1 MDIIEKAQQRYA
13 ELAEVVENAKRARSE
28 MALLKEFMRQARSLF
43 PEEFPAPT
51 EVKEDQRAQP
61 PDSTYS
67 TSSMAEYVLKVYGPR
82 LHINEILAKM
92 RVEKWSGTEMPPRT
106 KRRCTTGCPLR
117 KTDLRMWGETSGNS
131 QKLKRP
137 ASNVFEAKPAGRLRL
152 NGATQ

>member
-92 RVEKWSGTEMPPRT
+92 RVEKWSGTGDAAKDKKTLYNGMSVKKDRFKNVGRNIWELTET
-106 KRRCTTGCPLR
+106 KT
-117 KTDLRMWGETSGNS
+117 
-131 QKLKRP
+131 
-137 ASNVFEAKPAGRLRL
+137 ASE
-152 NGATQ
+152 